1 MLFVIALVIALC
13 GILPSWGGLLFDM
26 FVDNRL
32 IAGVALGLAAMVVAP
47 LAGIWT
53 VIAWGILAGAPF
65 RDSEVMTTGR
75 GRSVGFLLIATV
87 GLVLVMAGAGL
98 AATGTDELIQLTEGI

>member
-1 MLFVIALVIALC
+1 MLFLIALVIALC

-32 IAGVALGLAAMVVAP
+32 IAGVALGLGAMVVAP

-53 VIAWGILAGAPF
+53 VIAWGILDRRAVPRLGGHDDRPRPAPSGSSSS
-65 RDSEVMTTGR
+65 RPWASCW
-75 GRSVGFLLIATV
+75 
-87 GLVLVMAGAGL
+87 
-98 AATGTDELIQLTEGI
+98 